1 MEQSWDV
8 IDGWLA
14 YLMRWPV
21 LLQFLIVLGPALG
34 TIGISRWLPPGS
46 WLRRHHLIVSLGVM
60 VSGISVMALSGARTG
75 LAIFLGL
82 IYGAWVLIDVLHD
95 WLNTKIDST
104 LVDKIDTE
112 VVRPSLLL
120 VATFLL
126 INKVSN
132 PQQLAAIALGS
143 WFGSTLTVGQVVT
156 VLITLYLLISC
167 SLPAAIL
174 LAMLMGRLLNLSDG
188 SRRALSLMLRYSMV
202 GVGLVWA
209 LDFTGF
215 NRTAIL
221 AIAGGLSVGLGFGI
235 KEIFAN
241 FISGLWL
248 LMEGSVR
255 PGEVLFIDN
264 DACEVRRLG
273 LRAALLWRD
282 RDNTELLIP
291 NQIFLTNT
299 TTTFTG
305 SDGMRRCQVDVSA
318 AYKHKPMDVMALIV
332 QATSTVPKVLQ
343 QPSPVALVL
352 NYGDSAIQFAVRFW
366 IANPMDGTSISSD
379 VRLAI
384 WQAFYD
390 NGIEIPYP
398 QLVLHR
404 D

>member
-1 MEQSWDV
+1 MEQAWDV
-8 IDGWLA
+8 INGWLA

-21 LLQFLIVLGPALG
+21 LLQILIVLGPALG
-34 TIGISRWLPPGS
+34 TIALSHWLRAGS
-46 WLRRHHLIVSLGVM
+46 WLRRYHLIVSLGLM
-60 VSGISVMALSGARTG
+60 GCGISVMALLRARTG

-82 IYGAWVLIDVLHD
+82 IYGLWVLIDVLHD
-95 WLNTKIDST
+95 WLNTKIEST

-112 VVRPSLLL
+112 VLRPSLLL

-174 LAMLMGRLLNLSDG
+174 LSMLLGRLLNLSDG

-202 GVGLVWA
+202 GVGLLWA

-248 LMEGSVR
+248 LIEGSVR
-255 PGEVLFIDN
+255 PGEVLFID
-264 DACEVRRLG
+264 DEACEVRRLG

-291 NQIFLTNT
+291 NQIFLTTT
-299 TTTFTG
+299 TTTFTRT
-305 SDGMRRCQVDVSA
+305 DGMRRCQVDVSA
-318 AYKHKPMDVMALIV
+318 AYKHRPVDVMALIV
-332 QATSTVPKVLQ
+332 QATSSVPKVLH

-352 NYGDSAIQFAVRFW
+352 NYGDSAVQFAVRFW
-366 IANPMDGTSISSD
+366 IANPMDGASISSD

-384 WQAFYD
+384 WQTFHD